1 MSYVNKVLQPG
12 EQVRRIAHR
21 HWIIYHKAIFFA
33 LLAIIVFALGYAND
47 AYRFFAV
54 IVGGVLSAVALVFF
68 IRAWFRQAILE
79 IAVTNKRIIY
89 KIGFI
94 KIHTAEMNLDKIET
108 VVVDQSILG
117 RLLDYGTV
125 DIKGTGQTM
134 EKLREIAAP
143 IELRNA
149 IETR

>member
-12 EQVRRIAHR
+12 EQVVRVGHR
-21 HWIIYHKAIFFA
+21 HWIIYHRAIFFA
-33 LLAIIVFALGYAND
+33 LLAVIAFAV
-47 AYRFFAV
+47 AYEYNNYRPYAV

-68 IRAWFRQAILE
+68 VGAWFRQLILE
-79 IAVTNKRIIY
+79 IVVTNKRIIY
-89 KIGFI
+89 KDGLI
-94 KIHTAEMNLDKIET
+94 KIRTLEMNLDKVET
-108 VVVDQSILG
+108 VAVDQSILG

-125 DIKGTGQTM
+125 DIKGTGQSM
-134 EKLREIAAP
+134 EKLPDIAAP